1 MGYIARTNGGAD
13 VLELRVGVLADVPA
27 ADQGNWRTVVE
38 IGDLVADPFAEVRY
52 ISDIAVAEPNVVM
65 TWTKTNDWRAIFAAS
80 ANVVMTWTK
89 IAMPA
94 PYAKMRLKDYAAGVR
109 WQKTQAG
116 MTLPSGVR
124 IKTDE
129 TSKAKLDQ
137 ALAMLEKGWV
147 PSLAWKVGPGEY
159 ITLDTAAMTGVAQA
173 VAAYEQACFIAEQN
187 IAAEIDAGTI
197 TSKAEVDAYA
207 WP

>member
-38 IGDLVADPFAEVRY
+38 IGDLVADPFTEVRY
-52 ISDIAVAEPNVVM
+52 ISDIAVAEP
-65 TWTKTNDWRAIFAAS
+65 
-80 ANVVMTWTK
+80 NVVMTWTK